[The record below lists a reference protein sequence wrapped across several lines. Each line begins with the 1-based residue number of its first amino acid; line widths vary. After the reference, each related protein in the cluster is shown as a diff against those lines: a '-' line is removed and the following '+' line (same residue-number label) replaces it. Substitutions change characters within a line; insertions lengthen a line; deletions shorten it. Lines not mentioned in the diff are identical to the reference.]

1 VDLAATNPEKYSFLS
16 FPLFSVVGL
25 IDTTRAAGKVDHRV
39 TERWRYPYLP
49 QKNKV
54 VFSTTAPRIQT
65 QVAQVINSVT
75 NVNSTWSQQQA
86 AWMNTLT
93 NVLLGAK
100 GGSVRLLDTDGDGE
114 PDTLYI
120 ADSPDP
126 ETAEKVWRF
135 NYEGWGASQNGYTG
149 PYVLGATFQDG
160 GTINA
165 TNLRVTNINGENI
178 LDKTIGNAPIA
189 DSAIVERTLDTGAV
203 TTNKIGGSAVTTAK
217 IKAGA
222 VTGGGGGSIAGST
235 ITTANTSGGIN
246 TSLGNA
252 DFSSGCFKN
261 TNTPTWTWV
270 TVANQNFYARTLNYK
285 DHNGNNQSISI
296 LGND

>member
-1 VDLAATNPEKYSFLS
+1 
-16 FPLFSVVGL
+16 
-25 IDTTRAAGKVDHRV
+25 
-39 TERWRYPYLP
+39 
-49 QKNKV
+49 
-54 VFSTTAPRIQT
+54 
-65 QVAQVINSVT
+65 VT

-246 TSLGNA
+246 TSLGYA
-252 DFSSGCFKN
+252 DFSNGVFRGAN
-261 TNTPTWTWV
+261 TASYVKATTGSFSNLYLGDAHISCDSVTIDGRSYALCTWS
-270 TVANQNFYARTLNYK
+270 L
-285 DHNGNNQSISI
+285 
-296 LGND
+296 